1 MTELLKDIFE
11 KRVDRPIDGVIKAD
25 DEASLGVELDEYVI
39 TDEIGRRLQD
49 FLEAYNNYDTS
60 NGAWISGFF
69 GSGKSHLLKML
80 ALVLENRELDGR
92 RAAEI
97 FSDKLKDDPMLKGA
111 LDKAVSIPSKSILF
125 NIDQKADVISKTDV
139 DALLAVFQKV
149 FDESCGFYG
158 KQPHIA
164 QFERDLHGRG
174 LLEAFREAF
183 EKASGKPWER
193 GREQAL
199 LEAPNIASAF
209 AQVTGSDPV
218 DAKDILTQYRKD
230 TRVSIE
236 DFAGTVKAWID
247 QQEPNFRL
255 NFFVDEVGQYI
266 ADNVKLMTNLQT
278 IAESLNTKCKGQA
291 WIIVTAQQEMSSV
304 IGDMTHQQE
313 NDFSKIQARFNNR
326 VPLNSADVAE
336 VIQKR
341 LLAKTDKGAVTLGN
355 LHDREENNL
364 KTLFDFADG
373 SIKLKN
379 YRDRDH
385 FISSY
390 PFPPYQY
397 TLFQMAITG
406 LSQHNAFEGRH
417 SSVGERSMLG
427 VFQQVAKELKDQP
440 VGGLATFDL
449 MFEGIRSALKSS
461 VQQSIQIAE
470 RNLDDPFAVRVLK
483 VLFLLKYVKEF
494 KPSVRNISVLL
505 LSEFDAD
512 QVKQKRRIEEA
523 LGVLER
529 NTLIQRN
536 GEVYEFLTNEEKD
549 VEAEIKAL
557 DVDPSE
563 VSKELETLA
572 FDTVL
577 RHRKIK
583 HATTGHDYPFTRKL
597 DDHSLGREYELSIN
611 LISPFSDVA
620 DHTEAVRMKSMSD
633 DELVI
638 MTGADQQFYRDLILY
653 KKTYKLIRQARS
665 GSPQPGRDRI
675 VAEKGE
681 QNARRAKDL
690 EMRLRKLMSGARMF
704 VRGDELDTG
713 GEDAQDRI
721 IKAFQT
727 LVDKVYTN
735 LPMLRGVSYS
745 EADINKAVQA
755 ESGLFGEDG
764 GGLSEAEQDVLSFI
778 NAQARNGVKVSAKY
792 LTERFTMKPYGWPIT
807 AVLCLAG
814 SLVAKGKI
822 EARVDST
829 VTEGL
834 DLAKALSNSHALP
847 NILLT
852 PQAEFSAAQ
861 IRKAKDLY
869 QELFSKP
876 AGGNDARSIGAEWA
890 ASVEELEAEVDDLAR
905 QKHDYPFMTALEQFR
920 DRLKDMK
927 GKPAVWYITE
937 PAKAEDDLLDAKE
950 DVYDKIKSFMAGAQK
965 GIYDDARDTLTR
977 QGANLDYVDPE
988 AAQALRS
995 ALDDPECYKGTAIQS
1010 LKTDLYEMK
1019 NKVELK
1025 VLEERKAVEAA
1036 VDEVAAK
1043 VTQMEEFQAL
1053 SEQDQQRITTR
1064 INARKAGMERIDL
1077 IPVLRDRSNDI
1088 RNTLLAEVI
1097 GEIDRMNRPA
1107 PGPTPSGVSEAP
1119 GPVPTA
1125 PSTVTASQ
1133 LKVNFNKAYLADDA
1147 DVDAY
1152 LEELKKTLLAE
1163 IHAGRKVIV

>member
-1 MTELLKDIFE
+1 MTDLLKDIFE
-11 KRVDRPIDGVIKAD
+11 KQVDRPIDGVIKAD

-39 TDEIGRRLQD
+39 TDEIARRLQD

-60 NGAWISGFF
+60 NGVWISGFF

-80 ALVLENRELDGR
+80 ALVLENRDLDGR

-97 FSDKLKDDPMLKGA
+97 FSEKLKDDPMLKGA

-174 LLEAFREAF
+174 LLDAFKEAF
-183 EKASGKPWER
+183 EKASDKPWER

-199 LEAPNIASAF
+199 LEAPNIATAF
-209 AQVTGSDPV
+209 AQVTGGDPA

-313 NDFSKIQARFNNR
+313 NDFSKIQARFSNR

-341 LLAKTDKGAVTLGN
+341 LLAKTDKGAATLGN

-427 VFQQVAKELKDQP
+427 VFQQVAKELKEQP

-470 RNLDDPFAVRVLK
+470 RNLEDPFAVRVLK

-563 VSKELETLA
+563 VSRELETLA

-597 DDHSLGREYELSIN
+597 DDHALGREYELSIN
-611 LISPFSDVA
+611 LISPFSDDV
-620 DHTEAVRMKSMSD
+620 DHAEAVRMKSMSHE
-633 DELVI
+633 ELVVL
-638 MTGADQQFYRDLILY
+638 MKADATFVRDLILY
-653 KKTYKLIRQARS
+653 KQTDKFIRQARS

-690 EMRLRKLMSGARMF
+690 EMRLRKLMGAARMF
-704 VRGDELDTG
+704 VRGDELDIG
-713 GEDAQDRI
+713 GEDAQERI
-721 IKAFQT
+721 IKGFQT

-735 LPMLRGVSYS
+735 LPMLRGVSYT

-764 GGLSEAEQDVLSFI
+764 GGVNEAEQDVLSFI

-792 LTERFTMKPYGWPIT
+792 LTERFTMKPYGWPTT

-861 IRKAKDLY
+861 IRKAKELY

-876 AGGNDARSIGAEWA
+876 AGGTDARSIGAEWA
-890 ASVEELEAEVDDLAR
+890 ASVEELEAEVDDLTR
-905 QKHDYPFMTALEQFR
+905 QKHDYPFTIALEPFR
-920 DRLKDMK
+920 DRLKAMK

-965 GIYDDARDTLTR
+965 GIYDDARDTLAR

-995 ALDDPECYKGTAIQS
+995 VLNDPECYKGTAIQS
-1010 LKTDLYEMK
+1010 LKTDLYELK
-1019 NKVELK
+1019 NKVDHK
-1025 VLEERKAVEAA
+1025 VLEERTAVEAA

-1043 VTQMEEFQAL
+1043 VTQMAEFQSL
-1053 SEQDQQRITTR
+1053 PEQGQQQITTR
-1064 INARKAGMERIDL
+1064 INARKTGLDQIDL
-1077 IPVLRDRSNDI
+1077 VPVLRDRSNDI
-1088 RNTLLAEVI
+1088 RNNLLAEVI

-1107 PGPTPSGVSEAP
+1107 PAPTPSGVNEAP
-1119 GPVPTA
+1119 APAPQA
-1125 PSTVTASQ
+1125 PSYVNATQVKVTFT
-1133 LKVNFNKAYLADDA
+1133 KPYLADDA

-1152 LEELKKTLLAE
+1152 VEELKKTLLAE
-1163 IHAGRKVIV
+1163 IHAGKKVIV